1 MIKGFAPLPT
11 TELAIKDHFQWLP
24 AMGAGLIPGVIL
36 LILPHASPWEG
47 LTLFSPAIV
56 GRVVPATWGMS
67 NAGIIVLHLALS
79 LIYGIIISLAVMNVR
94 QLRAVLVGGVVGL
107 VLYVIN
113 FGIVSLCTPDL
124 RGNEFPVIVTHIVFG
139 LVAAGAY
146 RGLLRRAIPA
156 QSDSTG
162 SA

>member
-1 MIKGFAPLPT
+1 MPA
-11 TELAIKDHFQWLP
+11 TEPAEKSHFQWLP
-24 AMGAGLIPGVIL
+24 AIEAGLISGIIL

-47 LTLFSPAIV
+47 LTLFTPAIV

-67 NAGIIVLHLALS
+67 NAGIIVLHLAIS
-79 LIYGIIISLAVMNVR
+79 LIYGILVSLAVMNVR

-107 VLYVIN
+107 VLYVIS
-113 FGIVSLCTPDL
+113 FGIVSLLVPDL
-124 RGNEFPVIVTHIVFG
+124 RGNEFPVIITHIVFG

-156 QSDSTG
+156 PIRFNRIG
-162 SA
+162 LN